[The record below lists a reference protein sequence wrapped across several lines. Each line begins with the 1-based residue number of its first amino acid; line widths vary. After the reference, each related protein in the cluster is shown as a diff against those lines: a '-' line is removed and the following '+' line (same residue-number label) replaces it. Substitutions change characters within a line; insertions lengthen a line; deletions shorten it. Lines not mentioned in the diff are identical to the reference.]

1 MFRKFCQAKASVLLL
16 AVFAILGAAVA
27 QAQQK
32 PSSVRPPVGAGQ
44 EARGGAVPGRAI
56 GNISDSETWRRI
68 RHGAKGRVSIPDPQA
83 AILVQSQGEDFRK
96 FRNNTLSVAGA
107 WSLLAIV
114 VLLAA
119 FFLIRGRIR
128 IEAGFSGRTVL
139 RFNTLERFAHWLTA
153 GSFVVLG
160 LTGLNL
166 LYGKIVLLPVIGPSA
181 FAALTI
187 AGKYAHN
194 FLGFAF
200 TLGIFLLIVLWLR
213 DNLPD
218 RHDVRWLALGG
229 GLFTRGV
236 HPPARKFNAG
246 QKIIFWLVVL
256 SGLSLAFTGFCLLF
270 PFQLAPFEGTFRVLN
285 IVGLGLPNELTP
297 LQETQLALLWH
308 SILALFA
315 IVVIIAHIYIGT
327 LGMEGAIDAVTSGEV
342 DENWAHEHH
351 SLWLAEMEESEGDFD
366 RAEGG
371 HSAAD

>member
-1 MFRKFCQAKASVLLL
+1 MFCQTKASILLL
-16 AVFAILGAAVA
+16 AVFIILGGAVA

-32 PSSVRPPVGAGQ
+32 PSSVRPPVGASQ
-44 EARGGAVPGRAI
+44 EVQGGAVPGRAI

-68 RHGAKGRVSIPDPQA
+68 RHGAEGRISIRDPQA
-83 AILVQSQGEDFRK
+83 AIMVQSQGEDFRN
-96 FRNNTLSVAGA
+96 FRIKALTVVGA
-107 WSLLAIV
+107 WSLLAVV

-119 FFLIRGRIR
+119 FFLARGRVR
-128 IEAGFSGRTVL
+128 IEAGYSGRTVL

-153 GSFVVLG
+153 GSFIVLG
-160 LTGLNL
+160 LTGLNI
-166 LYGKIVLLPVIGPSA
+166 LYGKIVLLPLTGPSA
-181 FAALTI
+181 FAALTL

-200 TLGIFLLIVLWLR
+200 TLGVLLLIVLWLR

-218 RHDVRWLALGG
+218 RHDIRWLALGG

-270 PFQLAPFEGTFRVLN
+270 PFQLAPFEGTFKVLN
-285 IVGLGLPNELTP
+285 IFGLGLPGELTL

-308 SILALFA
+308 SIVALFA

-327 LGMEGAIDAVTSGEV
+327 LGMEGAIGAVTSGEV

-351 SLWLAEMEESEGDFD
+351 SLWLAEIEESEGDL
-366 RAEGG
+366 ALGEGDP
-371 HSAAD
+371 SAAG